1 MSDLL
6 KFKFKMG
13 HIAAETIC
21 SINNAFDPGT
31 AKECTVQW
39 WFSKFCKEDE
49 SFEDEEHSGQP
60 SEVDSDQLKRPLKL
74 ILLKLQES
82 GSRTQHR
89 PFYGHLAF
97 EANWK
102 GEKA

>member
-1 MSDLL
+1 MDTLSLT
-6 KFKFKMG
+6 KEARIYNGEK
-13 HIAAETIC
+13 TIC
-21 SINNAFDPGT
+21 LANGAGRT
-31 AKECTVQW
+31 
-39 WFSKFCKEDE
+39 
-49 SFEDEEHSGQP
+49 GQP